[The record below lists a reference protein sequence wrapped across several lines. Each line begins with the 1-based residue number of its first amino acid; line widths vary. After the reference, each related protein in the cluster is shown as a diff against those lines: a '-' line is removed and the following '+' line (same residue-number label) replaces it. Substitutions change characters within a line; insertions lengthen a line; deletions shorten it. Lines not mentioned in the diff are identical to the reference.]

1 MNEVTMLFY
10 CLLRFDEIFLSTFS
24 GNFQTKIDQNKV
36 THMKRGRLNCVLAL
50 LSMQL
55 FLLII
60 SPLSLTELK
69 KIMRTLILLSLLASA
84 YAVSFFEVVIEEW
97 EHWKL
102 QHGE

>member
-1 MNEVTMLFY
+1 
-10 CLLRFDEIFLSTFS
+10 
-24 GNFQTKIDQNKV
+24 
-36 THMKRGRLNCVLAL
+36 MKRGRLNCVLAL

>member
-1 MNEVTMLFY
+1 MLFY

-36 THMKRGRLNCVLAL
+36 THMKRGRLNCVLVL

-55 FLLII
+55 FSLIN
-60 SPLSLTELK
+60 SPLSFTELK